1 MADDIVFCAQTGR
14 RVLANGD
21 VAEAAEAL
29 TIKLALSDGRTL
41 DEICD
46 EGAAAELAALQGVDG
61 IQHRRRAD
69 ANEIV
74 FCAKTG
80 HRLVADNVIAFPRR
94 GARSVPIQ
102 AGHVHE
108 NDDI

>member
-1 MADDIVFCAQTGR
+1 MIDMADDIVFCAQPGR
-14 RVLANGD
+14 CILANGD
-21 VAEAAEAL
+21 VVEAAEAL
-29 TIKLALSDGRTL
+29 TIKSTASDRRTV

-46 EGAAAELAALQGVDG
+46 AAAAAELAAY
-61 IQHRRRAD
+61 RRRSD

-80 HRLVADNVIAFPRR
+80 HRLVADNVIAFPLR
-94 GARSVPIQ
+94 GAKSVPVQ
-102 AGHVHE
+102 AEHVPE

>member
-1 MADDIVFCAQTGR
+1 MADDIVFCAHTGR
-14 RVLANGD
+14 CVLANGD
-21 VAEAAEAL
+21 IAEATEAL
-29 TIKLALSDGRTL
+29 TIRPAIFDGRTA

-46 EGAAAELAALQGVDG
+46 AAAATELAAC
-61 IQHRRRAD
+61 RRRAE

-80 HRLVADNVIAFPRR
+80 HRLVADNVIEFPRR
-94 GARSVPIQ
+94 GAKPVPIQ
-102 AGHVHE
+102 AEHVPE